1 MSLAASNPAAE
12 LEGLR
17 TERARLISLLESHGI
32 EWRLPPKAVEPV
44 GEPEPSTLSTDEKVT
59 LFRRLFRGRTDL
71 CPVRWENSTT
81 GKSGY
86 SPSAPMTGVPAFARN
101 RASSVRTATIAK

>member
-17 TERARLISLLESHGI
+17 TERARLISLLEAHGI

-71 CPVRWENSTT
+71 CPVRW
-81 GKSGY
+81 GK
-86 SPSAPMTGVPAFARN
+86 FDN
-101 RASSVRTATIAK
+101 RQVGLFPRLRQ